1 MIWIDIVYTIK
12 QMIIYIMSAII
23 LNALTGSCIFICF
36 KFLEKWLEK
45 RGLIWTSIRMLR
57 FVILSFLV
65 PVVFIL
71 LLNVYDDNTIFSPDR
86 PLDYI
91 FGVLLIIWIIG
102 WIKAFIHSM
111 KIHKRLKYLVN
122 NACMCEKNVV
132 MVKDKWEKK
141 LKIHVNVTVKQTYT
155 IATPI
160 ICGII
165 KPVILLPVNDYSK
178 EELDVIFAHELMH
191 CKHKDILWKQLC
203 AFSRI
208 VFWWNPLIQRFVYV
222 VDSWNESYCDYAVT
236 QVLKNKK
243 QYFTTVCRLGIQPF
257 QKGTYLCAALYEDK
271 NQLKTRIYRIKAMQD
286 TNKKAAAQISAVMI
300 LLLVSFGSVVL
311 ITQGYHRIYMSTI
324 MMLGDIQQ
332 EIYLKEGGA
341 ETRDIIMNLKE
352 YDHIRWNKKLPVVK
366 MKENIK
372 KGNYNAFFQKLK
384 SQNRM
389 ESNWIYLK
397 KGEIVIFN
405 LQDMQDETLNK
416 RDTDFISGI
425 MDVNG
430 RERYVM
436 ASSQILH
443 DFEIQKKGRYKFFI
457 ENRYKSKI
465 KIFVDF
471 TWEK

>member
-1 MIWIDIVYTIK
+1 M
-12 QMIIYIMSAII
+12 
-23 LNALTGSCIFICF
+23 LNALTGSCVFICF
-36 KFLEKWLEK
+36 KLLEKLLEK
-45 RGLIWTSIRMLR
+45 RGLIKMSVRLLR
-57 FVILSFLV
+57 FVILSFLI
-65 PVVFIL
+65 PIVFVSLIYAYDDNVIFAQDDPLPYVFGIL
-71 LLNVYDDNTIFSPDR
+71 LL
-86 PLDYI
+86 
-91 FGVLLIIWIIG
+91 IWAVG
-102 WIKAFIHSM
+102 WGKALIHSIQ
-111 KIHKRLKYLVN
+111 IHKRLKYLIN
-122 NACMCEKNVV
+122 TACMCEKEVV
-132 MVKDKWEKK
+132 DTKEIWRKK
-141 LKIHVNVTVKQTYT
+141 LKIRQKIEVKYSYT

-160 ICGII
+160 ICRVL
-165 KPVILLPVNDYSK
+165 KPVILLPARDYSR
-178 EELDVIFAHELMH
+178 EELDVIFVHELMH

-203 AFSRI
+203 AFARI

-236 QVLKNKK
+236 QVLKDKK

-286 TNKKAAAQISAVMI
+286 TNKKAAAQISVVMI

-397 KGEIVIFN
+397 KGEIVSFN

>member
-1 MIWIDIVYTIK
+1 M
-12 QMIIYIMSAII
+12 
-23 LNALTGSCIFICF
+23 LNALTGSCVFICF
-36 KFLEKWLEK
+36 KLLEKLLEK
-45 RGLIWTSIRMLR
+45 RGLIKMSVRLLR
-57 FVILSFLV
+57 FVILSFLI
-65 PVVFIL
+65 PIVFVSLIYAYDDNVIFAQDDPLPYVFGIL
-71 LLNVYDDNTIFSPDR
+71 LL
-86 PLDYI
+86 
-91 FGVLLIIWIIG
+91 IWAVG
-102 WIKAFIHSM
+102 WGKALIHS
-111 KIHKRLKYLVN
+111 IQIYKRLKYLIN
-122 NACMCEKNVV
+122 TACMCEKEVV
-132 MVKDKWEKK
+132 DTKEIWRKK
-141 LKIHVNVTVKQTYT
+141 LKIRQKIEVKYSYT

-160 ICGII
+160 ICRVL
-165 KPVILLPVNDYSK
+165 KPVILLPARDYSR
-178 EELDVIFAHELMH
+178 EELDVIFVHELMH

-203 AFSRI
+203 AFARI

-236 QVLKNKK
+236 QVLKDKK

-257 QKGTYLCAALYEDK
+257 QKGAYLCAALYEDK

-286 TNKKAAAQISAVMI
+286 TNKKAAAQISVVMI

-397 KGEIVIFN
+397 KGEIVSFN

>member
-1 MIWIDIVYTIK
+1 M
-12 QMIIYIMSAII
+12 
-23 LNALTGSCIFICF
+23 LNALTGSCVFICF
-36 KFLEKWLEK
+36 KLLEKLLEK
-45 RGLIWTSIRMLR
+45 RGLIKMSVRLLR
-57 FVILSFLV
+57 FVILSFLI
-65 PVVFIL
+65 PIVFVSLIYAYDDNVIFAQDDPLPYVFGIL
-71 LLNVYDDNTIFSPDR
+71 LL
-86 PLDYI
+86 
-91 FGVLLIIWIIG
+91 IWAVG
-102 WIKAFIHSM
+102 WGKALIHSIQ
-111 KIHKRLKYLVN
+111 IHKRLKYLIN
-122 NACMCEKNVV
+122 TACICEKEVV
-132 MVKDKWEKK
+132 DTKEIWRKK
-141 LKIHVNVTVKQTYT
+141 LKIRQKIEVKYSYT

-160 ICGII
+160 ICRVL
-165 KPVILLPVNDYSK
+165 KPVILLPARDYSR
-178 EELDVIFAHELMH
+178 EELDVIFVHELMH

-203 AFSRI
+203 AFARI

-236 QVLKNKK
+236 QVLKDKK

-257 QKGTYLCAALYEDK
+257 QKGAYLCAALYEDK

-286 TNKKAAAQISAVMI
+286 TNKKAAAQISVVMI

-397 KGEIVIFN
+397 KGEIVSFN

>member
-1 MIWIDIVYTIK
+1 M
-12 QMIIYIMSAII
+12 
-23 LNALTGSCIFICF
+23 LNALTGSCAFICF
-36 KFLEKWLEK
+36 KLLEKLLEK
-45 RGLIWTSIRMLR
+45 RGLIKTSVRLLR
-57 FVILSFLV
+57 FVILSFLI
-65 PVVFIL
+65 PIVFVSLIYA
-71 LLNVYDDNTIFSPDR
+71 YDDNVTFAQDD
-86 PLDYI
+86 PLPYV
-91 FGVLLIIWIIG
+91 FGVLLLIWAVG
-102 WIKAFIHSM
+102 WGKALIHSIQ
-111 KIHKRLKYLVN
+111 IHKRLKYLIN
-122 NACMCEKNVV
+122 TACMCEKEVV
-132 MVKDKWEKK
+132 DTKEIWRKK
-141 LKIHVNVTVKQTYT
+141 LKIRQKIEVKYSYT

-160 ICGII
+160 ICRVL
-165 KPVILLPVNDYSK
+165 KPVILLPARDYSR
-178 EELDVIFAHELMH
+178 EELDVIFVHELMH

-203 AFSRI
+203 AFTCI

-236 QVLKNKK
+236 QVLKDKK

-257 QKGTYLCAALYEDK
+257 QKGAYLCAALYEDK
-271 NQLKTRIYRIKAMQD
+271 NQLKTRIYRIKEMQD

-397 KGEIVIFN
+397 KGEIVSFN

-443 DFEIQKKGRYKFFI
+443 DFEIQKEGRYKFFI

>member
-1 MIWIDIVYTIK
+1 M
-12 QMIIYIMSAII
+12 
-23 LNALTGSCIFICF
+23 LNALTGSCVFICF
-36 KFLEKWLEK
+36 KLLEKLLEK
-45 RGLIWTSIRMLR
+45 RGLIKMSVRLLR
-57 FVILSFLV
+57 FVILSFLI
-65 PVVFIL
+65 PIVFVSLIYA
-71 LLNVYDDNTIFSPDR
+71 YDDNVIFAQDD
-86 PLDYI
+86 PLPYV
-91 FGVLLIIWIIG
+91 FGVLLLIWAVG
-102 WIKAFIHSM
+102 WGKALIHS
-111 KIHKRLKYLVN
+111 IQIYKRLKYLIN
-122 NACMCEKNVV
+122 TACMCEKEVV
-132 MVKDKWEKK
+132 DTKEIWRKK
-141 LKIHVNVTVKQTYT
+141 LKIRQMIEVKYSYT

-160 ICGII
+160 ICRVL
-165 KPVILLPVNDYSK
+165 KPVILLPARDYSR
-178 EELDVIFAHELMH
+178 EELDVIFVHELMH
-191 CKHKDILWKQLC
+191 RKHKDILWKQLC
-203 AFSRI
+203 AFARI

-236 QVLKNKK
+236 QVLKDKK

-257 QKGTYLCAALYEDK
+257 QKGAYLCAALYEDK

-286 TNKKAAAQISAVMI
+286 TNKKAAAQISVVMI

-397 KGEIVIFN
+397 KGEIVSFN

>member
-1 MIWIDIVYTIK
+1 M
-12 QMIIYIMSAII
+12 
-23 LNALTGSCIFICF
+23 LNALTGSCVFICF
-36 KFLEKWLEK
+36 KLLEKLLEK
-45 RGLIWTSIRMLR
+45 RGLIKMSVRLLR
-57 FVILSFLV
+57 FVILSFLI
-65 PVVFIL
+65 PIVFVSLIYAYDDNVIFAQDDPLPYVFGIL
-71 LLNVYDDNTIFSPDR
+71 LL
-86 PLDYI
+86 
-91 FGVLLIIWIIG
+91 IWAVG
-102 WIKAFIHSM
+102 WGKALIHSIQ
-111 KIHKRLKYLVN
+111 IHKRLKYLIN
-122 NACMCEKNVV
+122 TACMCEKEVV
-132 MVKDKWEKK
+132 DTKEIWRKK
-141 LKIHVNVTVKQTYT
+141 LKIRQKIEVKYSYT

-160 ICGII
+160 ICRVL
-165 KPVILLPVNDYSK
+165 KPVILLPARDYSR
-178 EELDVIFAHELMH
+178 EELDVIFVHELMH

-203 AFSRI
+203 AFARI

-236 QVLKNKK
+236 QVLKDKK

-257 QKGTYLCAALYEDK
+257 QKGAYLCAALYEDK

-286 TNKKAAAQISAVMI
+286 TNKKAAAQISVVMI

-311 ITQGYHRIYMSTI
+311 ITQGYHRIYMSMI

-397 KGEIVIFN
+397 KGEIVSFN

>member
-1 MIWIDIVYTIK
+1 M
-12 QMIIYIMSAII
+12 
-23 LNALTGSCIFICF
+23 LNALTGSCVFICF
-36 KFLEKWLEK
+36 RLLEKPLEK
-45 RGLIWTSIRMLR
+45 RGLIKTSVRLLR
-57 FVILSFLV
+57 FVILSFLI
-65 PVVFIL
+65 PIVFVSLIYA
-71 LLNVYDDNTIFSPDR
+71 YDDNVTFAQDD
-86 PLDYI
+86 PLPYV
-91 FGVLLIIWIIG
+91 FGVLLLIWAVG
-102 WIKAFIHSM
+102 WGKALIHSIQ
-111 KIHKRLKYLVN
+111 IHKKLKYLIN
-122 NACMCEKNVV
+122 TACMCEREVV
-132 MVKDKWEKK
+132 DTKEIWRKK
-141 LKIHVNVTVKQTYT
+141 LKIRQKIEVKYSYT

-160 ICGII
+160 ICRVL
-165 KPVILLPVNDYSK
+165 KPVILLPARDYSR
-178 EELDVIFAHELMH
+178 EELDVIFVHELMH

-203 AFSRI
+203 AFARI

-236 QVLKNKK
+236 QVLKDKK

-257 QKGTYLCAALYEDK
+257 QKGAYLCAALYEDK

-286 TNKKAAAQISAVMI
+286 TNKKAAAQISVVMI

-397 KGEIVIFN
+397 KGEIVSFN

-443 DFEIQKKGRYKFFI
+443 DFEIQKEGRYKFFI

>member
-1 MIWIDIVYTIK
+1 M
-12 QMIIYIMSAII
+12 
-23 LNALTGSCIFICF
+23 LNALTGSCVFICF
-36 KFLEKWLEK
+36 KLLEKLLEK
-45 RGLIWTSIRMLR
+45 RGLIKMSVRLLR
-57 FVILSFLV
+57 FVILSFLI
-65 PVVFIL
+65 PIVFVSLIYA
-71 LLNVYDDNTIFSPDR
+71 YDDNVTFAQDD
-86 PLDYI
+86 PLPYV
-91 FGVLLIIWIIG
+91 FGVLLLIWAVG
-102 WIKAFIHSM
+102 WGKALIHSIQ
-111 KIHKRLKYLVN
+111 IHKRLKYLIN
-122 NACMCEKNVV
+122 TACMCEKEVV
-132 MVKDKWEKK
+132 DTKEIWRKK
-141 LKIHVNVTVKQTYT
+141 LKIRQKIEVKYSYT

-160 ICGII
+160 ICRVL
-165 KPVILLPVNDYSK
+165 KPVILLPARDYSR
-178 EELDVIFAHELMH
+178 EELDVIFVHELMH

-203 AFSRI
+203 AFARI

-236 QVLKNKK
+236 QVLKDKK

-257 QKGTYLCAALYEDK
+257 QKGAYLCAALYEDK
-271 NQLKTRIYRIKAMQD
+271 NQLKTRIYRIKEMQD

-311 ITQGYHRIYMSTI
+311 ITQGYHRIYMLTI

-397 KGEIVIFN
+397 KGEIVSFN

>member
-1 MIWIDIVYTIK
+1 MIWIDIMYAIK

-122 NACMCEKNVV
+122 NACLCEKNVV

-208 VFWWNPLIQRFVYV
+208 VFWWNPLIRRFVYDI
-222 VDSWNESYCDYAVT
+222 DSWNESYCDHAVT
-236 QVLKNKK
+236 NILKDKK

-257 QKGTYLCAALYEDK
+257 QKGAYLCAALYEDK
-271 NQLKTRIYRIKAMQD
+271 NQLKTRIYRIKAVRHL
-286 TNKKAAAQISAVMI
+286 NKRKMLGGVCMNV
-300 LLLVSFGSVVL
+300 LLIVASFWTIVF
-311 ITQGYHRIYMSTI
+311 ITRGYHRLYMSAI
-324 MMLGDIQQ
+324 MSLNTENHPEMATV
-332 EIYLKEGGA
+332 EK
-341 ETRDIIMNLKE
+341 RSMNLKE
-352 YDHIRWNKKLPVVK
+352 YDDIRINQKLTVVK
-366 MKENIK
+366 MEERIQR
-372 KGNYNAFFQKLK
+372 GKLIYFIQTLK
-384 SQNRM
+384 AKNRT
-389 ESNWIYLK
+389 ESNSMYLK
-397 KGEIVIFN
+397 KGDIIKFDFLNSQNEN
-405 LQDMQDETLNK
+405 PNKKETN
-416 RDTDFISGI
+416 FVAGI
-425 MDVNG
+425 INDDG
-430 RERYVM
+430 KERYVM
-436 ASSQILH
+436 GSDEIIH
-443 DFEIQKKGRYKFFI
+443 DFKIVENGNYRFFV
-457 ENRYKSKI
+457 ENRYDSKTDVGI
-465 KIFVDF
+465 NFR
-471 TWEK
+471 WEKLN

>member
-1 MIWIDIVYTIK
+1 M
-12 QMIIYIMSAII
+12 
-23 LNALTGSCIFICF
+23 LNALTGSCVFICF
-36 KFLEKWLEK
+36 KLLEKLLEK
-45 RGLIWTSIRMLR
+45 RGLIKTSVRLLR
-57 FVILSFLV
+57 FVILSFLI
-65 PVVFIL
+65 PIVFVSLIYA
-71 LLNVYDDNTIFSPDR
+71 YDDNVTFAQDD
-86 PLDYI
+86 PLPYV
-91 FGVLLIIWIIG
+91 FGVLLLIWAVG
-102 WIKAFIHSM
+102 WGKALIHSIQ
-111 KIHKRLKYLVN
+111 IHKRLKYLIN
-122 NACMCEKNVV
+122 TACMCEKEVV
-132 MVKDKWEKK
+132 DTKEIWRKK
-141 LKIHVNVTVKQTYT
+141 LKIRQKIEVKYSYT

-160 ICGII
+160 ICRVL
-165 KPVILLPVNDYSK
+165 KPVILLPARDYSR
-178 EELDVIFAHELMH
+178 EELDVIFVHELMH

-203 AFSRI
+203 AFARI

-236 QVLKNKK
+236 QVLKDKK

-257 QKGTYLCAALYEDK
+257 QKGAYLCAALYEDK

-286 TNKKAAAQISAVMI
+286 TNKKAAAQISVVMI

-397 KGEIVIFN
+397 KGEIVSFN

>member
-1 MIWIDIVYTIK
+1 MADKAGLAILFCAFSLKK
-12 QMIIYIMSAII
+12 Q
-23 LNALTGSCIFICF
+23 N
-36 KFLEKWLEK
+36 K
-45 RGLIWTSIRMLR
+45 IR
-57 FVILSFLV
+57 
-65 PVVFIL
+65 
-71 LLNVYDDNTIFSPDR
+71 
-86 PLDYI
+86 
-91 FGVLLIIWIIG
+91 
-102 WIKAFIHSM
+102 
-111 KIHKRLKYLVN
+111 HKR
-122 NACMCEKNVV
+122 EKEVV
-132 MVKDKWEKK
+132 DTKEIWRKK
-141 LKIHVNVTVKQTYT
+141 LKIRQKIEVKYSYT

-160 ICGII
+160 ICRVL
-165 KPVILLPVNDYSK
+165 KPVILLPARDYSR
-178 EELDVIFAHELMH
+178 EELDVIFVHELMH

-203 AFSRI
+203 AFARI

-236 QVLKNKK
+236 QVLKDKK

-257 QKGTYLCAALYEDK
+257 QKGAYLCAALYEDK

-286 TNKKAAAQISAVMI
+286 TNKKAAAQISVVMI

-397 KGEIVIFN
+397 KGEIVSFN

-457 ENRYKSKI
+457 ENGYKSKI

>member
-1 MIWIDIVYTIK
+1 M
-12 QMIIYIMSAII
+12 
-23 LNALTGSCIFICF
+23 LNALTGSCVFICF
-36 KFLEKWLEK
+36 KLLEKLLEK
-45 RGLIWTSIRMLR
+45 RGLIKTSVRLLR
-57 FVILSFLV
+57 FVILSFLI
-65 PVVFIL
+65 PIVFVSLIYA
-71 LLNVYDDNTIFSPDR
+71 YDDNVTFAQDD
-86 PLDYI
+86 PLPYV
-91 FGVLLIIWIIG
+91 FGVLLLIWAVG
-102 WIKAFIHSM
+102 WGKALIHSIQ
-111 KIHKRLKYLVN
+111 IHKRLKYLIN
-122 NACMCEKNVV
+122 TACMCEKEVV
-132 MVKDKWEKK
+132 DTKEIWRKK
-141 LKIHVNVTVKQTYT
+141 LKIRQKIEVKYSYT

-160 ICGII
+160 ICRVL
-165 KPVILLPVNDYSK
+165 KPVILLPARDYSR
-178 EELDVIFAHELMH
+178 EELDVIFVHELMH

-203 AFSRI
+203 AFTCI

-286 TNKKAAAQISAVMI
+286 TNKKAAAQISVVMI

-397 KGEIVIFN
+397 KGEIVSFN

>member
-1 MIWIDIVYTIK
+1 M
-12 QMIIYIMSAII
+12 
-23 LNALTGSCIFICF
+23 LNALTGSCVFICF
-36 KFLEKWLEK
+36 KLLEKLLEK
-45 RGLIWTSIRMLR
+45 RGLIKMSVRLLR
-57 FVILSFLV
+57 FVILSFLI
-65 PVVFIL
+65 PIVFVSLIYAYDDNVIFAQDDPLPYVFGIL
-71 LLNVYDDNTIFSPDR
+71 LL
-86 PLDYI
+86 
-91 FGVLLIIWIIG
+91 IWAVG
-102 WIKAFIHSM
+102 WGKALIHSIQ
-111 KIHKRLKYLVN
+111 IHKRLKYLIN
-122 NACMCEKNVV
+122 TACMCEKEVV
-132 MVKDKWEKK
+132 DTKEIWRKK
-141 LKIHVNVTVKQTYT
+141 LKIRQKIEVKYSYT

-160 ICGII
+160 ICRVL
-165 KPVILLPVNDYSK
+165 KPVILLPARDYSR
-178 EELDVIFAHELMH
+178 EELDVIFVHELMH

-203 AFSRI
+203 VFARI

-236 QVLKNKK
+236 QVLKDKK

-257 QKGTYLCAALYEDK
+257 QKGAYLCAALYEDK

-286 TNKKAAAQISAVMI
+286 TNKKAAAQISVVMI

-397 KGEIVIFN
+397 KGEIVSFN

>member
-1 MIWIDIVYTIK
+1 M
-12 QMIIYIMSAII
+12 
-23 LNALTGSCIFICF
+23 LNALTGSCVFICF
-36 KFLEKWLEK
+36 KLLEKLLEK
-45 RGLIWTSIRMLR
+45 RGLIKMSVRLLR
-57 FVILSFLV
+57 FVILSFLI
-65 PVVFIL
+65 PIVFVSLIYAYDDNVIFAQDDPLPYVFGIL
-71 LLNVYDDNTIFSPDR
+71 LL
-86 PLDYI
+86 
-91 FGVLLIIWIIG
+91 IWAVG
-102 WIKAFIHSM
+102 WGKALIHSIQ
-111 KIHKRLKYLVN
+111 IHKRLKYLIN
-122 NACMCEKNVV
+122 TACICEKEVV
-132 MVKDKWEKK
+132 DTKEIWRKK
-141 LKIHVNVTVKQTYT
+141 LKIRQKIEVKYSYT

-160 ICGII
+160 ICRVL
-165 KPVILLPVNDYSK
+165 KPVILLPARDYSR
-178 EELDVIFAHELMH
+178 EELDVIFVHELMH

-203 AFSRI
+203 AFARI

-236 QVLKNKK
+236 QVLKDKK

-257 QKGTYLCAALYEDK
+257 QKGAYLCAALYEDK

-286 TNKKAAAQISAVMI
+286 TNKKAAAQISVVMI

-384 SQNRM
+384 LQNRM

-397 KGEIVIFN
+397 KGEIVSFN

>member
-1 MIWIDIVYTIK
+1 M
-12 QMIIYIMSAII
+12 
-23 LNALTGSCIFICF
+23 LNALTGSCVFICF
-36 KFLEKWLEK
+36 KLLEKLLEK
-45 RGLIWTSIRMLR
+45 RGLIKTSVRLLR
-57 FVILSFLV
+57 FVILSFLI
-65 PVVFIL
+65 PIVFVSLIYA
-71 LLNVYDDNTIFSPDR
+71 YDDNVTFAQDD
-86 PLDYI
+86 PLPYV
-91 FGVLLIIWIIG
+91 FGVLLLIWAVG
-102 WIKAFIHSM
+102 WGKTLIHSIQ
-111 KIHKRLKYLVN
+111 IHKRLKYLIN
-122 NACMCEKNVV
+122 TACMCEKEVV
-132 MVKDKWEKK
+132 DTKEIWRKK
-141 LKIHVNVTVKQTYT
+141 LKIRQKIEVKYSYT

-160 ICGII
+160 ICRVL
-165 KPVILLPVNDYSK
+165 KPVILLPARDYSR
-178 EELDVIFAHELMH
+178 EELDVIFVHELMH

-203 AFSRI
+203 AFTFI

-257 QKGTYLCAALYEDK
+257 QKGAYLCAALYEDK

-397 KGEIVIFN
+397 KGEIVSFN

-443 DFEIQKKGRYKFFI
+443 DFEIQKEGRYKFFI

>member
-1 MIWIDIVYTIK
+1 M
-12 QMIIYIMSAII
+12 
-23 LNALTGSCIFICF
+23 LNALTGSCVFICF
-36 KFLEKWLEK
+36 KLLEKLFEK
-45 RGLIWTSIRMLR
+45 RGLIKTSVRLLR
-57 FVILSFLV
+57 FVILSFLI
-65 PVVFIL
+65 PIVFVSLIYA
-71 LLNVYDDNTIFSPDR
+71 YDDNVTFAQDD
-86 PLDYI
+86 PLPYV
-91 FGVLLIIWIIG
+91 FGVLLLIWAVG
-102 WIKAFIHSM
+102 WGKALIHSIQ
-111 KIHKRLKYLVN
+111 IHKRLKYLIN
-122 NACMCEKNVV
+122 TACMCEKEVV
-132 MVKDKWEKK
+132 DTKEIWRKK
-141 LKIHVNVTVKQTYT
+141 LKIRQKIEVKYSYT

-160 ICGII
+160 ICRVL
-165 KPVILLPVNDYSK
+165 KPVILLPARDYSR
-178 EELDVIFAHELMH
+178 EELDVIFVHELMH

-203 AFSRI
+203 AFARI

-236 QVLKNKK
+236 QVLKDKK

-257 QKGTYLCAALYEDK
+257 QKGAYLCAALYEDK

-286 TNKKAAAQISAVMI
+286 TNKKAAAQISVVMI

-397 KGEIVIFN
+397 KGEIVSFN

>member
-1 MIWIDIVYTIK
+1 M
-12 QMIIYIMSAII
+12 
-23 LNALTGSCIFICF
+23 LNALTGSCVFICF
-36 KFLEKWLEK
+36 KLLEKLFEK
-45 RGLIWTSIRMLR
+45 RGLIKTSVRLLR
-57 FVILSFLV
+57 FVILSFLI
-65 PVVFIL
+65 PIVFVSLIYA
-71 LLNVYDDNTIFSPDR
+71 YDDNVTFAQDD
-86 PLDYI
+86 PLPYV
-91 FGVLLIIWIIG
+91 FGVLLLIWAVG
-102 WIKAFIHSM
+102 WGKALIHSIQ
-111 KIHKRLKYLVN
+111 IHKRLKYLIN
-122 NACMCEKNVV
+122 TACMCEKEVV
-132 MVKDKWEKK
+132 DTKEIWRKK
-141 LKIHVNVTVKQTYT
+141 LKIRQKIEVKYSYT

-160 ICGII
+160 ICRVL
-165 KPVILLPVNDYSK
+165 KPVILLPARDYSR
-178 EELDVIFAHELMH
+178 EELDVIFVHELMH

-203 AFSRI
+203 AFTCI

-236 QVLKNKK
+236 QVLKDKK

-257 QKGTYLCAALYEDK
+257 QKGAYLCAALYEDK
-271 NQLKTRIYRIKAMQD
+271 NQLKTRIYRIKEMQD

-397 KGEIVIFN
+397 KGEIVSFN

-443 DFEIQKKGRYKFFI
+443 DFEIQKEGRYKFFI

>member
-1 MIWIDIVYTIK
+1 M
-12 QMIIYIMSAII
+12 
-23 LNALTGSCIFICF
+23 LNALTGSCVFICF
-36 KFLEKWLEK
+36 KLLEKLLEK
-45 RGLIWTSIRMLR
+45 RGLIKMSVRLLR
-57 FVILSFLV
+57 FVILSFLI
-65 PVVFIL
+65 PIVFVSLIYA
-71 LLNVYDDNTIFSPDR
+71 YDDNVTFAQDD
-86 PLDYI
+86 PLPYV
-91 FGVLLIIWIIG
+91 FGVLLLIWAVG
-102 WIKAFIHSM
+102 WGKALIHSIQ
-111 KIHKRLKYLVN
+111 IHKRLKYLIN
-122 NACMCEKNVV
+122 TACMCEKEVV
-132 MVKDKWEKK
+132 DTKEIWRKK
-141 LKIHVNVTVKQTYT
+141 LKIRQKIEVKYSYT

-160 ICGII
+160 ICRVL
-165 KPVILLPVNDYSK
+165 KPVILLPARDYSR
-178 EELDVIFAHELMH
+178 EELDVIFVHELMH

-203 AFSRI
+203 AFARI
-208 VFWWNPLIQRFVYV
+208 VFWWNLLIQRFVYV

-236 QVLKNKK
+236 QVLKDKK

-257 QKGTYLCAALYEDK
+257 QKGAYLCAALYEDK

-286 TNKKAAAQISAVMI
+286 TNKKAAAQISVVMI

-397 KGEIVIFN
+397 KGEIVSFN

>member
-1 MIWIDIVYTIK
+1 M
-12 QMIIYIMSAII
+12 
-23 LNALTGSCIFICF
+23 LNALTGSCVFICF
-36 KFLEKWLEK
+36 KLLEKLLEK
-45 RGLIWTSIRMLR
+45 RGLIKMSVRLLR
-57 FVILSFLV
+57 FVILSFLI
-65 PVVFIL
+65 PIVFVSLIYAYDDNVIFAQDDPLPYVFGIL
-71 LLNVYDDNTIFSPDR
+71 LL
-86 PLDYI
+86 
-91 FGVLLIIWIIG
+91 IWAVG
-102 WIKAFIHSM
+102 WGKALIHSIQ
-111 KIHKRLKYLVN
+111 IHKRLKYLIN
-122 NACMCEKNVV
+122 TACMCEKEVV
-132 MVKDKWEKK
+132 DTKEIWRKK
-141 LKIHVNVTVKQTYT
+141 LKIRQKIEVKYSYT

-160 ICGII
+160 ICRVM
-165 KPVILLPVNDYSK
+165 KPVILLPARDYSR
-178 EELDVIFAHELMH
+178 EELDVIFVHELMH

-203 AFSRI
+203 AFARI

-236 QVLKNKK
+236 QVLKDKK

-257 QKGTYLCAALYEDK
+257 QKGAYLCAVLYEDK

-286 TNKKAAAQISAVMI
+286 TNKKAAAQISVVMI

-397 KGEIVIFN
+397 KGEIVSFN

>member
-1 MIWIDIVYTIK
+1 M
-12 QMIIYIMSAII
+12 
-23 LNALTGSCIFICF
+23 LNALTGSCVFICF
-36 KFLEKWLEK
+36 KLLEKLLEK
-45 RGLIWTSIRMLR
+45 RGLIKMSVRLLR
-57 FVILSFLV
+57 FVILSFLI
-65 PVVFIL
+65 PIVFVSLIYAYDDNVIFAQDDPLPYVFGIL
-71 LLNVYDDNTIFSPDR
+71 LL
-86 PLDYI
+86 
-91 FGVLLIIWIIG
+91 IWAVG
-102 WIKAFIHSM
+102 WGKALIHSIQ
-111 KIHKRLKYLVN
+111 IHKRLKYLIN
-122 NACMCEKNVV
+122 TACMCEKEVV
-132 MVKDKWEKK
+132 DTKEIWRKK
-141 LKIHVNVTVKQTYT
+141 LKIRQKIEVKYSYT

-160 ICGII
+160 ICRVL
-165 KPVILLPVNDYSK
+165 KPVILLPVRDYSR
-178 EELDVIFAHELMH
+178 EELDVIFVHELMH

-203 AFSRI
+203 AFARI

-236 QVLKNKK
+236 QVLKDKK

-257 QKGTYLCAALYEDK
+257 QKGAYLCAALYEDK

-286 TNKKAAAQISAVMI
+286 TNKKAAAQISVVMI

-397 KGEIVIFN
+397 KGEIVSFN

>member
-1 MIWIDIVYTIK
+1 M
-12 QMIIYIMSAII
+12 
-23 LNALTGSCIFICF
+23 LNALTGSCVFICF
-36 KFLEKWLEK
+36 KLLEKLLEK
-45 RGLIWTSIRMLR
+45 RGLIKMSVRLLR
-57 FVILSFLV
+57 FVILSFLI
-65 PVVFIL
+65 PIVFVSLIYAYDDNVIFAQDDPLPYVFGIL
-71 LLNVYDDNTIFSPDR
+71 LL
-86 PLDYI
+86 
-91 FGVLLIIWIIG
+91 IWAVG
-102 WIKAFIHSM
+102 WGKALIHSIQ
-111 KIHKRLKYLVN
+111 IHKRLKYLIN
-122 NACMCEKNVV
+122 TACMCEKEVV
-132 MVKDKWEKK
+132 DTKEIWRKK
-141 LKIHVNVTVKQTYT
+141 LKIRQKIEVKYSYT

-160 ICGII
+160 ICRVL
-165 KPVILLPVNDYSK
+165 KPVILLPARDYSR
-178 EELDVIFAHELMH
+178 EELDVIFVHELMH

-203 AFSRI
+203 AFARI

-236 QVLKNKK
+236 QVLKDKK

-257 QKGTYLCAALYEDK
+257 QKGAYLCAALYEDK
-271 NQLKTRIYRIKAMQD
+271 NQLKTRIYRIKEMQD

-397 KGEIVIFN
+397 KGEIVSFN

>member
-1 MIWIDIVYTIK
+1 M
-12 QMIIYIMSAII
+12 
-23 LNALTGSCIFICF
+23 LNALTGSCVFICF
-36 KFLEKWLEK
+36 KLLEKLLEK
-45 RGLIWTSIRMLR
+45 RGLIKMSVRLLR
-57 FVILSFLV
+57 FVILSFLI
-65 PVVFIL
+65 PIVFVSLIYA
-71 LLNVYDDNTIFSPDR
+71 YDDNVIFAQDD
-86 PLDYI
+86 PLPYV
-91 FGVLLIIWIIG
+91 FGVLLLIWAVG
-102 WIKAFIHSM
+102 WGKALIHSIQ
-111 KIHKRLKYLVN
+111 IHKRLKYLIN
-122 NACMCEKNVV
+122 TACMCEKEVV
-132 MVKDKWEKK
+132 DTKEIWRKK
-141 LKIHVNVTVKQTYT
+141 LKIRQKIEVKYSYT

-160 ICGII
+160 ICRVL
-165 KPVILLPVNDYSK
+165 KPVILLPARDYSR
-178 EELDVIFAHELMH
+178 EELDVIFVHELMH

-203 AFSRI
+203 AFARI
-208 VFWWNPLIQRFVYV
+208 VFWWNLLIQRFVYV

-236 QVLKNKK
+236 QVLKDKK

-257 QKGTYLCAALYEDK
+257 QKGAYLCAALYEDK

-286 TNKKAAAQISAVMI
+286 TNKKAAAQISVVMI

-397 KGEIVIFN
+397 KGEIVSFN

>member
-1 MIWIDIVYTIK
+1 M
-12 QMIIYIMSAII
+12 
-23 LNALTGSCIFICF
+23 LNALTGSCVFICF
-36 KFLEKWLEK
+36 KLLEKLLEK
-45 RGLIWTSIRMLR
+45 RGLIKMSVRLLR
-57 FVILSFLV
+57 FVILSFLI
-65 PVVFIL
+65 PIVFVSLIYAYDDNVIFAQDDPLPYVFGIL
-71 LLNVYDDNTIFSPDR
+71 LL
-86 PLDYI
+86 
-91 FGVLLIIWIIG
+91 IWAVG
-102 WIKAFIHSM
+102 WGKALIHSIQ
-111 KIHKRLKYLVN
+111 IHKRLKYLIN
-122 NACMCEKNVV
+122 TACMCEKEVV
-132 MVKDKWEKK
+132 DTKEIWRKK
-141 LKIHVNVTVKQTYT
+141 LKIRQKIEVKYSYT

-160 ICGII
+160 ICRVL
-165 KPVILLPVNDYSK
+165 KPVILLPVRDYSR
-178 EELDVIFAHELMH
+178 EELDVIFVHELMH

-203 AFSRI
+203 AFARI

-236 QVLKNKK
+236 QVLKDKK

-257 QKGTYLCAALYEDK
+257 QKGAYLCAALYEDK

-397 KGEIVIFN
+397 KGEIVSFN

-443 DFEIQKKGRYKFFI
+443 DFEIQKEGRYKFFI

>member
-1 MIWIDIVYTIK
+1 
-12 QMIIYIMSAII
+12 
-23 LNALTGSCIFICF
+23 
-36 KFLEKWLEK
+36 
-45 RGLIWTSIRMLR
+45 MLR

-286 TNKKAAAQISAVMI
+286 TNKKAAAQISVVMI

-397 KGEIVIFN
+397 KGEIVSFN

>member
-1 MIWIDIVYTIK
+1 M
-12 QMIIYIMSAII
+12 
-23 LNALTGSCIFICF
+23 LNALTGSCVFICF
-36 KFLEKWLEK
+36 KLLEKLLEK
-45 RGLIWTSIRMLR
+45 RGLIKTSVRLLR
-57 FVILSFLV
+57 FVILSFLI
-65 PVVFIL
+65 PIVFVSLIYA
-71 LLNVYDDNTIFSPDR
+71 YDDNVTFAQDD
-86 PLDYI
+86 PLPYV
-91 FGVLLIIWIIG
+91 FGVLLLIWAVG
-102 WIKAFIHSM
+102 WGKALIHSIQ
-111 KIHKRLKYLVN
+111 IHKRLKYLIN
-122 NACMCEKNVV
+122 TACMCEKEVV
-132 MVKDKWEKK
+132 DTKEIWRKK
-141 LKIHVNVTVKQTYT
+141 LKIRQKIEVKYSYT

-160 ICGII
+160 ICRVL
-165 KPVILLPVNDYSK
+165 KPVILLPARDYSR
-178 EELDVIFAHELMH
+178 EELDVIFVHELMH

-203 AFSRI
+203 AFTCI

-236 QVLKNKK
+236 QVLKDKK

-397 KGEIVIFN
+397 KGEIVSFN

>member
-1 MIWIDIVYTIK
+1 M
-12 QMIIYIMSAII
+12 
-23 LNALTGSCIFICF
+23 LNALTGSCVFICF
-36 KFLEKWLEK
+36 KLLEKLLEK
-45 RGLIWTSIRMLR
+45 RGLIKMSVRLLR
-57 FVILSFLV
+57 FVILSFLI
-65 PVVFIL
+65 PIVFVSLIYAYDDNVIFAQDDPLPYVFGIL
-71 LLNVYDDNTIFSPDR
+71 LL
-86 PLDYI
+86 
-91 FGVLLIIWIIG
+91 IWAVG
-102 WIKAFIHSM
+102 WGKALIHSIQ
-111 KIHKRLKYLVN
+111 IHKRLKYLIN
-122 NACMCEKNVV
+122 TACMCEKEVV
-132 MVKDKWEKK
+132 DTKEIWRKK
-141 LKIHVNVTVKQTYT
+141 LKIRQKIEVKYSYT

-160 ICGII
+160 ICRVL
-165 KPVILLPVNDYSK
+165 KPVILLPARDYSR
-178 EELDVIFAHELMH
+178 EELDVIFVHELMH

-203 AFSRI
+203 AFARI

-236 QVLKNKK
+236 QVLKDKK

-257 QKGTYLCAALYEDK
+257 QKGAYLCAALYEDK

-286 TNKKAAAQISAVMI
+286 TNKKAAAQISVVMI

-352 YDHIRWNKKLPVVK
+352 YDHIRWNKKLQVVK

-397 KGEIVIFN
+397 KGEIVSFN

>member
-1 MIWIDIVYTIK
+1 M
-12 QMIIYIMSAII
+12 
-23 LNALTGSCIFICF
+23 LNALTGSCVFICF
-36 KFLEKWLEK
+36 KLLEKLLEK
-45 RGLIWTSIRMLR
+45 RGLIKMSVRLLR
-57 FVILSFLV
+57 FVILSFLI
-65 PVVFIL
+65 PIVFVSLIYAYDDNVIFAQDDPLPYVFGIL
-71 LLNVYDDNTIFSPDR
+71 LL
-86 PLDYI
+86 
-91 FGVLLIIWIIG
+91 IWAAG
-102 WIKAFIHSM
+102 WGKALIHSIQ
-111 KIHKRLKYLVN
+111 IHKRLKYLIN
-122 NACMCEKNVV
+122 TACMCEKEVV
-132 MVKDKWEKK
+132 DTKEIWRKK
-141 LKIHVNVTVKQTYT
+141 LKIRQKIEVKYSYT

-160 ICGII
+160 ICRVL
-165 KPVILLPVNDYSK
+165 KPVILLPARDYSR
-178 EELDVIFAHELMH
+178 EELDVIFVHELMH

-203 AFSRI
+203 AFARI

-236 QVLKNKK
+236 QVLKDKK

-257 QKGTYLCAALYEDK
+257 QKGAYLCAALYEDK

-286 TNKKAAAQISAVMI
+286 TNKKAAAQISVVMI

-397 KGEIVIFN
+397 KGEIVSFN

>member
-1 MIWIDIVYTIK
+1 M
-12 QMIIYIMSAII
+12 
-23 LNALTGSCIFICF
+23 LNALTGSCVFICF
-36 KFLEKWLEK
+36 RLLEKPLEK
-45 RGLIWTSIRMLR
+45 RGLIKTSVRLLR
-57 FVILSFLV
+57 FVILSFLI
-65 PVVFIL
+65 PIVFVSLIYA
-71 LLNVYDDNTIFSPDR
+71 YDDNVTFAQDD
-86 PLDYI
+86 PLPYV
-91 FGVLLIIWIIG
+91 FGVLLLIWAVG
-102 WIKAFIHSM
+102 WGKALIHSIQ
-111 KIHKRLKYLVN
+111 IHKRLKYLIN
-122 NACMCEKNVV
+122 TACMCEKEVV
-132 MVKDKWEKK
+132 DTKEIWRKK
-141 LKIHVNVTVKQTYT
+141 LKIRQKIEVKYSYT

-160 ICGII
+160 ICRVL
-165 KPVILLPVNDYSK
+165 KPVILLPARDYSR
-178 EELDVIFAHELMH
+178 EELDVIFVHELMH

-203 AFSRI
+203 AFARI

-236 QVLKNKK
+236 QVLKDKK

-257 QKGTYLCAALYEDK
+257 QKGAYLCAALYEDK

-397 KGEIVIFN
+397 KGEIVSFN

-443 DFEIQKKGRYKFFI
+443 DFEIQKEGRYKFFI

>member
-1 MIWIDIVYTIK
+1 M
-12 QMIIYIMSAII
+12 
-23 LNALTGSCIFICF
+23 LNALTGSCVFICF
-36 KFLEKWLEK
+36 KLLEKLLEK
-45 RGLIWTSIRMLR
+45 RGLIKTSVRLLR
-57 FVILSFLV
+57 FVILSFLI
-65 PVVFIL
+65 PIVFVSLIYA
-71 LLNVYDDNTIFSPDR
+71 YDDNVTFAQDD
-86 PLDYI
+86 PLPYV
-91 FGVLLIIWIIG
+91 FGVLLLIWAVG
-102 WIKAFIHSM
+102 WGKALIHSIQ
-111 KIHKRLKYLVN
+111 IHKRLKYLIN
-122 NACMCEKNVV
+122 TACMCEKEVV
-132 MVKDKWEKK
+132 DTKEIWRKK
-141 LKIHVNVTVKQTYT
+141 LKIRQKIEVKYSYT

-160 ICGII
+160 ICRVL
-165 KPVILLPVNDYSK
+165 KPVILLPARDYSR
-178 EELDVIFAHELMH
+178 EELDVIFVHELMH

-203 AFSRI
+203 AFTCI

-236 QVLKNKK
+236 QVLKDKK

-257 QKGTYLCAALYEDK
+257 QKGAYLCAALYEDK
-271 NQLKTRIYRIKAMQD
+271 NQLKTRIYRIKEMQD

-397 KGEIVIFN
+397 KGEIVSFN

-443 DFEIQKKGRYKFFI
+443 DFEVQKEGRYKFFI

>member
-1 MIWIDIVYTIK
+1 M
-12 QMIIYIMSAII
+12 
-23 LNALTGSCIFICF
+23 LNALTGSCVFICF
-36 KFLEKWLEK
+36 KLLEKLLEK
-45 RGLIWTSIRMLR
+45 RGLIKMSVRLLR
-57 FVILSFLV
+57 FVILSFLI
-65 PVVFIL
+65 PIVFVSLIYA
-71 LLNVYDDNTIFSPDR
+71 YDDNVTFAQDD
-86 PLDYI
+86 PLPYV
-91 FGVLLIIWIIG
+91 FGVLLLIWAVG
-102 WIKAFIHSM
+102 WGKALIHSIQ
-111 KIHKRLKYLVN
+111 IHKRLKYLIN
-122 NACMCEKNVV
+122 TACMCEKEVV
-132 MVKDKWEKK
+132 DTKEIWRKK
-141 LKIHVNVTVKQTYT
+141 LKIRQKIEVKYSYT

-160 ICGII
+160 ICRVL
-165 KPVILLPVNDYSK
+165 KPVILLPARDYSR
-178 EELDVIFAHELMH
+178 EELDVIFVHELMH

-203 AFSRI
+203 AFARI

-236 QVLKNKK
+236 QVLKDKK

-257 QKGTYLCAALYEDK
+257 QKGAYLCAALYEDK

-286 TNKKAAAQISAVMI
+286 TNKKAAAQISVVMI

-397 KGEIVIFN
+397 KGEIVSFN

>member
-1 MIWIDIVYTIK
+1 M
-12 QMIIYIMSAII
+12 
-23 LNALTGSCIFICF
+23 LNALTGSCVFICF
-36 KFLEKWLEK
+36 KLLEKLLEK
-45 RGLIWTSIRMLR
+45 RGLIKMSVRLLR
-57 FVILSFLV
+57 FVILSFLI
-65 PVVFIL
+65 PIVFVSLIYAYDDNVIFAQDDPLPYVFGIL
-71 LLNVYDDNTIFSPDR
+71 LL
-86 PLDYI
+86 
-91 FGVLLIIWIIG
+91 IWAVG
-102 WIKAFIHSM
+102 WGKALIHSIQ
-111 KIHKRLKYLVN
+111 IHKRLKYLIN
-122 NACMCEKNVV
+122 TACMCEKEVV
-132 MVKDKWEKK
+132 DTKEIWRKK
-141 LKIHVNVTVKQTYT
+141 LKIRQKIEVKYSYT

-160 ICGII
+160 ICRVL
-165 KPVILLPVNDYSK
+165 KPVILLPARDYSR
-178 EELDVIFAHELMH
+178 EELDVIFVHELMH

-203 AFSRI
+203 AFARI

-236 QVLKNKK
+236 QVLKDKK

-257 QKGTYLCAALYEDK
+257 QKGAYLCAALYEDK

-286 TNKKAAAQISAVMI
+286 TNKKAAAQISVVMI

-324 MMLGDIQQ
+324 MMLGDMQQ

-397 KGEIVIFN
+397 KGEIVSFN

>member
-1 MIWIDIVYTIK
+1 M
-12 QMIIYIMSAII
+12 
-23 LNALTGSCIFICF
+23 LNALTGSCVFICF
-36 KFLEKWLEK
+36 KLLEKLLEK
-45 RGLIWTSIRMLR
+45 RGLIKTSVRLLR
-57 FVILSFLV
+57 FVILSFLI
-65 PVVFIL
+65 PIVFVSLIYA
-71 LLNVYDDNTIFSPDR
+71 YDDNVTFAQDD
-86 PLDYI
+86 PLPYV
-91 FGVLLIIWIIG
+91 FGVLLLIWAVG
-102 WIKAFIHSM
+102 WGKALIHSIQ
-111 KIHKRLKYLVN
+111 IHKRLKYLIN
-122 NACMCEKNVV
+122 TACMCEKEVV
-132 MVKDKWEKK
+132 DTKEIWRKK
-141 LKIHVNVTVKQTYT
+141 LKIRQKIEVKYSYT

-160 ICGII
+160 ICRVL
-165 KPVILLPVNDYSK
+165 KPVILLPARDYSR
-178 EELDVIFAHELMH
+178 EELDVIFVHELMH

-203 AFSRI
+203 AFTCI

-286 TNKKAAAQISAVMI
+286 TNKKAVAQISAVMI

-397 KGEIVIFN
+397 KGEIVSFN

-443 DFEIQKKGRYKFFI
+443 DFEIQKEGRYKFFI

>member
-1 MIWIDIVYTIK
+1 M
-12 QMIIYIMSAII
+12 
-23 LNALTGSCIFICF
+23 LNALTGSCVFICF
-36 KFLEKWLEK
+36 KLLEKLLEK
-45 RGLIWTSIRMLR
+45 RGLIKTSVRLLR
-57 FVILSFLV
+57 FVILSFLI
-65 PVVFIL
+65 PIVFVSLIYA
-71 LLNVYDDNTIFSPDR
+71 YDDNVTFAQDD
-86 PLDYI
+86 PLPYV
-91 FGVLLIIWIIG
+91 FGVLLLIWAVG
-102 WIKAFIHSM
+102 WGKALIHSIQ
-111 KIHKRLKYLVN
+111 IHKRLKYLIN
-122 NACMCEKNVV
+122 TACMCEKEVV
-132 MVKDKWEKK
+132 DTKEIWRKK
-141 LKIHVNVTVKQTYT
+141 LKIRQKIEVKYSYT

-160 ICGII
+160 ICRVL
-165 KPVILLPVNDYSK
+165 KPVILLPARDYSR
-178 EELDVIFAHELMH
+178 EELDVIFVHELMH

-203 AFSRI
+203 AFTCI

-397 KGEIVIFN
+397 KGEIVSFN

-443 DFEIQKKGRYKFFI
+443 DFEVQKEGRYKFFI

>member
-1 MIWIDIVYTIK
+1 
-12 QMIIYIMSAII
+12 
-23 LNALTGSCIFICF
+23 
-36 KFLEKWLEK
+36 
-45 RGLIWTSIRMLR
+45 
-57 FVILSFLV
+57 
-65 PVVFIL
+65 
-71 LLNVYDDNTIFSPDR
+71 
-86 PLDYI
+86 
-91 FGVLLIIWIIG
+91 
-102 WIKAFIHSM
+102 
-111 KIHKRLKYLVN
+111 
-122 NACMCEKNVV
+122 
-132 MVKDKWEKK
+132 
-141 LKIHVNVTVKQTYT
+141 
-155 IATPI
+155 
-160 ICGII
+160 
-165 KPVILLPVNDYSK
+165 
-178 EELDVIFAHELMH
+178 MH

-203 AFSRI
+203 AFARI

-236 QVLKNKK
+236 QVLKDKK

-257 QKGTYLCAALYEDK
+257 QKGAYLCAALYEDK

-286 TNKKAAAQISAVMI
+286 TNKKAAAQISVVMI

-397 KGEIVIFN
+397 KGEIVSFN

-443 DFEIQKKGRYKFFI
+443 DFEIQKEGRYKFFI

>member
-1 MIWIDIVYTIK
+1 M
-12 QMIIYIMSAII
+12 
-23 LNALTGSCIFICF
+23 LNALTGSCVFICF
-36 KFLEKWLEK
+36 RLLEKPLEK
-45 RGLIWTSIRMLR
+45 RGLIKTSVRLLR
-57 FVILSFLV
+57 FVILSFLI
-65 PVVFIL
+65 PIVFVSLIYAYDDNVIFAQDDPLPYVFGIL
-71 LLNVYDDNTIFSPDR
+71 LL
-86 PLDYI
+86 
-91 FGVLLIIWIIG
+91 IWAVG
-102 WIKAFIHSM
+102 WGKALIHSIQ
-111 KIHKRLKYLVN
+111 IHKRLKYLIN
-122 NACMCEKNVV
+122 TACMCEKEVV
-132 MVKDKWEKK
+132 DTKEIWRKK
-141 LKIHVNVTVKQTYT
+141 LKIRQKIEVKYSYT

-160 ICGII
+160 ICRVL
-165 KPVILLPVNDYSK
+165 KPVILLPARDYSR
-178 EELDVIFAHELMH
+178 EELDVIFVHELMH

-203 AFSRI
+203 AFTCI

-257 QKGTYLCAALYEDK
+257 QKGAYLCAALYEDK

-397 KGEIVIFN
+397 KGEIVSFN

-443 DFEIQKKGRYKFFI
+443 DFEIQKEGRYKFFI

>member
-1 MIWIDIVYTIK
+1 M
-12 QMIIYIMSAII
+12 
-23 LNALTGSCIFICF
+23 LNALTGSCVFICF
-36 KFLEKWLEK
+36 KLLEKLLEK
-45 RGLIWTSIRMLR
+45 RGLIKMSVRLLR
-57 FVILSFLV
+57 FVILSFLI
-65 PVVFIL
+65 PIVFVSLIYAYDDNVIFAQDDPLPYVFGIL
-71 LLNVYDDNTIFSPDR
+71 LL
-86 PLDYI
+86 
-91 FGVLLIIWIIG
+91 IWAVG
-102 WIKAFIHSM
+102 WGKALIHSIQ
-111 KIHKRLKYLVN
+111 IHKRLKYLIN
-122 NACMCEKNVV
+122 TACMCEKEVV
-132 MVKDKWEKK
+132 DTKEIWRKK
-141 LKIHVNVTVKQTYT
+141 LKIRQKIEVKYSYT

-160 ICGII
+160 ICRVL
-165 KPVILLPVNDYSK
+165 KPVILLPARDYSR
-178 EELDVIFAHELMH
+178 EELDVIFVHELMH

-203 AFSRI
+203 AFARI

-236 QVLKNKK
+236 QVLKDKK

-257 QKGTYLCAALYEDK
+257 QKGAYLCAALYEDK

-286 TNKKAAAQISAVMI
+286 TNKKAAAQISVVMI

-397 KGEIVIFN
+397 KGEIVSFN
-405 LQDMQDETLNK
+405 LQNMQDETLNK

>member
-1 MIWIDIVYTIK
+1 M
-12 QMIIYIMSAII
+12 
-23 LNALTGSCIFICF
+23 LNALTGSCVFICF
-36 KFLEKWLEK
+36 KLLEKLLEK
-45 RGLIWTSIRMLR
+45 RGLIKTSVRLLR
-57 FVILSFLV
+57 FVILSFLI
-65 PVVFIL
+65 PIVFVSLIYA
-71 LLNVYDDNTIFSPDR
+71 YDDNVTFAQDD
-86 PLDYI
+86 PLPYV
-91 FGVLLIIWIIG
+91 FGVLLLIWAVG
-102 WIKAFIHSM
+102 WGKALIHSIQ
-111 KIHKRLKYLVN
+111 IHKRLKYLIN
-122 NACMCEKNVV
+122 TACMCEKEVV
-132 MVKDKWEKK
+132 DTKEIWRKK
-141 LKIHVNVTVKQTYT
+141 LKIRQKIEVKYSYT

-160 ICGII
+160 ICRVL
-165 KPVILLPVNDYSK
+165 KPVILLPARDYSR
-178 EELDVIFAHELMH
+178 EELDVIFVHELMH

-203 AFSRI
+203 AFARI

-397 KGEIVIFN
+397 KGEIVSFN